1 MSKISPEGCRVHA
14 MQIPKQ
20 NDELIATC
28 FRRADLEKSGA
39 YTDFQPSL
47 LAIEISLPMQCQACD
62 AGA

>member
-1 MSKISPEGCRVHA
+1 